1 MRGFFAQKTVAFLL
15 ITGAASAFTAELQ
28 VVDMWK
34 CPIPKPDIKGAGYP
48 EIKNVVQTP
57 IFRATMETGGYNHH
71 AKIIKFKNKFYAM
84 WSNHKYAEDGPG
96 QKVYY
101 STSPDGKKW
110 TPYKVLF
117 ESMHKETPWGNSGI
131 NLSANKWIVQ
141 NDKLY
146 ARAWCG
152 ATVAWSDKSKTAQ
165 SNKHTRKFCFAVR
178 KRYDYL
184 YREVGSDGE
193 LGPVATYRLEAM
205 PKDILVKVE
214 NARKVYPELKVP
226 KNKLQYYNA
235 MKGIKRRLC
244 EASDYQAKDGTY
256 VVLFRDDNYS
266 HRKWVS
272 FSKDGI
278 DWSSPQPTNI
288 PDSPSA
294 TTNLVLKN
302 GTVLLIGNHMAPEFD
317 NPDNPRHYKRDPL
330 MVSVSK
336 DGKTFDKSYAL
347 RSGQQKY
354 TVPRK
359 VVRGRGGGAQYP
371 DAILAGDTV
380 YVIYSLG
387 KEDIWVSSFKL
398 KDIGV
403 E

>member
-1 MRGFFAQKTVAFLL
+1 MRGFFALKSLAYLLAAGTVSVS
-15 ITGAASAFTAELQ
+15 AAEPQ

-34 CPIPKPDIKGAGYP
+34 CPMPKVNVKGAGYP
-48 EIKNVVQTP
+48 EINKVVHTP
-57 IFRATMETGGYNHH
+57 IFKATMETGGYNHH
-71 AKIIKFKNKFYAM
+71 AKIIRFKDKFYAM
-84 WSNHKYAEDGPG
+84 WSNHKFAEDGPG

-101 STSPDGKKW
+101 STSADGKKW
-110 TPYKVLF
+110 APHKILF
-117 ESMHKETPWGNSGI
+117 ASMHKEAPWGNSGI

-141 NDKLY
+141 NGKLY

-152 ATVAWSDKSKTAQ
+152 ATLAWTDKRKTAR
-165 SNKHTRKFCFAVR
+165 SKKHTRKFCFAVR

-184 YREVGSDGE
+184 YRAVNPDGK
-193 LGPVATYRLEAM
+193 LGPIATYRLKTI
-205 PKDILVKVE
+205 PKDVLVKVE
-214 NARKVYPELKVP
+214 NARKVYPELKIKKP
-226 KNKLQYYNA
+226 AIQHYRA
-235 MKGIKRRLC
+235 MRMIKRRLC
-244 EASDYQAKDGTY
+244 EGSSYQVPDGSY
-256 VVLFRDDNYS
+256 VALFRDDNYS

-272 FSKDGI
+272 YSKDGI
-278 DWSSPQPTNI
+278 NWTKPQPTNI

-294 TTNLVLKN
+294 TTNLVLKD

-317 NPDNPRHYKRDPL
+317 KDKPRHYKRDPL

-371 DAILAGDTV
+371 DVILDGDTV

-387 KEDIWVSSFKL
+387 KEDIWVSSFNL
-398 KDIGV
+398 KDIGAK
-403 E
+403 